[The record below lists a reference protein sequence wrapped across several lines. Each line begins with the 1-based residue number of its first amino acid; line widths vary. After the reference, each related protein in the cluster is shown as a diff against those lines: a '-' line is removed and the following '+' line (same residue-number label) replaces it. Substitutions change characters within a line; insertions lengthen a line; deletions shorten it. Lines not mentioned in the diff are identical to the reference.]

1 MQEYDVKFMDGMME
15 MYATNVIADNTYAEV
30 DSEGKMFQLL
40 LEILDHKKDATA
52 IDILD
57 STITSANGNVKPKI
71 MIKGWRLL
79 IMWKDGLTSWEKLKD
94 LNVSNFVEH
103 SEYALA
109 NILRRSQHL
118 NGGYL
123 THCISTTILS
133 QRCRSVGY
141 QSWIPRNSQ

>member
-1 MQEYDVKFMDGMME
+1 
-15 MYATNVIADNTYAEV
+15 
-30 DSEGKMFQLL
+30 MFQLL

-79 IMWKDGLTSWEKLKD
+79 IMWKDGLTSQEKLKD

-109 NILRRSQHL
+109 NLLWRSQHL

-123 THCISTTILS
+123 IHCISTTILS
-133 QRCRSVGY
+133 QRCKSVGD
-141 QSWIPRNSQ
+141 QSWIPRNSQLIQQGVLQT